1 MTEPARPGHS
11 APMALAMQPPR
22 ASPGGL
28 QEAAAFAEVYEQHF
42 DFVWRSLRRLGV
54 GPSALD
60 DAVQEVFL
68 VVHRRLAEF
77 EGRSSLKT
85 WLFGISLKV
94 AQRVARNQ
102 ARHPATELPEPATL
116 GSTEPT
122 PQDEV
127 ARREAIALL
136 YAILDELDDEKRAV
150 FVMVELE
157 QLSAPEI
164 AEELGIPL
172 NTVYSRLRAA
182 RREFEA
188 SLKRQRARERWRQT
202 DD

>member
-1 MTEPARPGHS
+1 MTVAV
-11 APMALAMQPPR
+11 QPKG

-28 QEAAAFAEVYEQHF
+28 QAVPAFAEIYEQNF

-54 GPSALD
+54 APSTLD

-85 WLFGISLKV
+85 WLFGISLRV
-94 AQRVARNQ
+94 AQRVARTN
-102 ARHPATELPEPATL
+102 ARHPTDPLCEATTFSAALL
-116 GSTEPT
+116 T
-122 PQDEV
+122 PQDE
-127 ARREAIALL
+127 AAQREAITLL
-136 YAILDELDDEKRAV
+136 YAILNELDPDKRAV
-150 FVMVELE
+150 FVMAELE

-164 AEELGIPL
+164 AEATGSPL

-182 RREFEA
+182 RSEFDA
-188 SLKRQRARERWRQT
+188 SLKRRQARERWRQP
-202 DD
+202 

>member
-1 MTEPARPGHS
+1 VP
-11 APMALAMQPPR
+11 
-22 ASPGGL
+22 
-28 QEAAAFAEVYEQHF
+28 AFAEVYEQHF

-54 GPSALD
+54 DPSALD

-68 VVHRRLAEF
+68 VVHRRLGEF

-85 WLFGISLKV
+85 WLFGISLRV
-94 AQRVARNQ
+94 AQRVARTQ
-102 ARHPATELPEPATL
+102 ARHPTAELPEVTAV
-116 GSTEPT
+116 GSAEPT
-122 PQDEV
+122 PQDQA

-136 YAILDELDDEKRAV
+136 HAILGDLDPDKRAI

-188 SLKRQRARERWRQT
+188 SLKRRRARERWRQT
-202 DD
+202 DE